1 MKHKITKILFFL
13 LLMQAYFLNAQEK
26 VNYNS
31 TEIEAVLGTTTPL
44 QYVTANLDN
53 TGVLKNIDPM
63 GYISLYVKENEPP
76 NNWFSYALRLNV
88 TPASLSG
95 AFDGTPKE
103 IILKVEHNTSGG
115 ATGNSIDIS
124 KHIAVGAYGVK
135 VELIEAIYTDLSTS
149 ATPVSNGPVPANIG
163 LELGFNATTFK
174 ALSPTIPSV
183 TVTPPVPNSNEVKL
197 SWNAIDGAM
206 SYDVEWTWVD
216 GYDEN
221 ENIPLRPLNSI
232 PFTKRDFELNN
243 TRVQT
248 SKIEY
253 NIPLIYAKGYLIY
266 RVRAVGRFL
275 ENTNVYRYGKW
286 SEAESNTPNFL
297 SDWNAVYTINDDH
310 QVDKNW
316 QFQASYAEEGKKKE
330 VVSYFDGT
338 LRNRQTVTKINS
350 DDNIIVGEVIY
361 DAQGRPA
368 VEVLPVP
375 TNGLA
380 IDYKDNFN
388 LNSTGQVYSYQDFD
402 TDDRNILDQET
413 VLKAMD
419 TLSGA
424 SKYYSPENDLTS
436 PFKNRIPDAKSHPF
450 SQIEYMPDNTG
461 RILRKG
467 GVGTKHQLGSTHEME
482 YHYGTP
488 EQKELNRLFGYSV
501 GHFSHY
507 KKNTVIDPNR
517 QASVSYIDPQG
528 RTIATALAGISPS
541 NLDGLDDEI
550 DAGGTLHKR
559 VTTDLLGKLSP
570 LAKDTITDN
579 NIRQSTQ
586 AFGAQEDA
594 LVYSATKLAI
604 EPSQLNFK
612 YTLGQTDFEYT
623 CISGLVNYPVVYDLF
638 VDVLDIKGNSLVLNR
653 EDPTF
658 DLSDFTLDVPR
669 GSYSIIKNLVVNKDT
684 LETYADQFIK
694 KLSTPGD
701 ACYIDPTVVV
711 PIPTEIIDGC
721 FVSCEDCES
730 SLITEYGDKNGYRD
744 AKMAD
749 YDFTDLEEALTT
761 AELDEEKARL
771 TLAFENQW
779 EQLILACN
787 APCEDGTDLVNLS
800 PENRVA
806 NSMSCSIARTA
817 LLDDMKPSG
826 QYGQYPS
833 ALIQDGNGE
842 KAEAVIQAELN
853 IFNDGNRLVSTQTD
867 DIQIHNSWRNPR
879 HPDHDPAPNGNGL
892 YTEGHYY
899 NTDGTISYIK
909 VKQTTDEE
917 GNNTYAPDIQLGVE
931 LIPVTKNTNND
942 EYLVEPQYL
951 TNVEDFIASGVWQN
965 QWAESLIVYHPEY
978 CYLQYAEA
986 VCGITK
992 NVTTVAGSPLMN
1004 SDGYDLHL
1012 RLLDTYT
1019 KAGAFVT
1026 GTSIMLQDPFFYGSV
1041 PPTLN
1046 NGINFNLRTNIMNE
1060 VLTKNYNNTGL
1071 SLEKYAL
1078 AIVTC
1083 NSVTNC
1089 NVSGVTVG
1097 SLTTAQKDEY
1107 WSIYKSSYS
1116 SAKEMIQTFFGN
1128 IYAEKNNCYNGCI
1141 GEEEAPINL
1150 LAVLKDIKDINK
1162 GTLDGIIKAGENR
1175 ICDSDV
1181 ASFYATKEKRFKP
1194 SDNLY
1199 DSGQDAADLVEEFAG
1214 YTGYEY
1220 YIQTGVCPLARDLQT
1235 FLEFSFK
1242 DFATLSP
1249 GISGERTFGGK
1260 YLSRDLY
1267 QDLGGNLEEL
1277 VQPGDVKL
1285 TSTPNGVELTL
1296 RFSEQAALVGDI
1308 PITITI
1314 PATRSWNNYADT
1326 GVNGWVITKVSHIKS
1341 SYDTAGEIF
1350 TFKAVA
1356 QVRSSFEATDYEE
1369 IIISGSTQ
1377 ARISDCSIVPDS
1389 ASVGQYLGN
1398 GETSGPL
1405 GDCNKKQ
1412 RFSRAFIT
1420 LLNHLYKTNT
1430 INATVPLNSI
1440 TAYSNSYLSTFFGGG
1455 TATWSNTGS
1464 TYFIE
1469 VDGVQRFILEL
1480 DENETLPTTG
1490 VADFTGM
1497 GLNYEYNSEG
1507 LITHQ
1512 NVQITYLTS
1521 ASNKIQASKAGT
1533 LSQGI
1538 EGKPLINFLCCG
1550 DINDIAGKP
1559 DPTNCTPHFGF
1570 VFAVPNRAPLVS
1582 TSPLANPPVVG
1593 NDGRLNIGKGIVNF
1607 INTKLT
1613 DTLYITTIDDHS
1625 GGNARVRSFETD
1637 YNSAVIE
1644 PVVNS
1649 NNEVTSSGILQIQ
1662 DFPYSNTVNTIFT
1675 AINNSSFSN
1684 NTTGIT
1690 IPMDITFV
1698 IITGDN
1704 VSNIES
1710 TKTQYN
1716 DLLANNKSKKV
1727 FFIILDDNT
1736 VSGIGSPYDYVSAI
1750 INKVPVDYSS
1760 TLNVLDSDFIMY
1772 STADLIDSNFENTLR
1787 DFLLDAYNDVC
1798 QAPEEPK
1805 VTSCLSYIEE
1815 ENRVEEHLLN
1825 ILKDI
1830 FSSYPTDPVTR
1841 APFNS
1846 SNTDAFLNDSFLSI
1860 EKRANIK
1867 HTFFDRNVQRG
1878 IADYSIYSHNP
1889 LTMDI
1894 DIGRNT
1900 ITIPSTY
1907 FSFRLTNST
1916 FPLDPRIETIDFTK
1930 VKEVIA
1936 FDMIEEISNGTLIK
1950 LTYLNDQDVIEE
1962 KISFLNFH
1970 VRRTNSLNSG
1980 TSSSGNFCGYWALDP
1995 NLSQLANSQSTFLA
2009 SKSSKS
2015 TIQQREACGSDICIP
2030 PIPEPVSCT
2039 DKYPIYTA
2047 LMNTISDKEED
2058 LGVPLADDEGDIV
2071 SEDEFCANS
2080 FQYLVDDY
2088 QYYITTFGITSVL
2101 DLDYMSIARFGATE
2115 FNYGYSAIRSIID
2128 LYSTHVTTTR
2138 ADANQYTMNWAAF
2151 TSDYLNQPENQS
2163 TCVPAPFLVDFGSVS
2178 IDIPEETPCEQFYA
2192 SVTEAYSRDVY
2203 ANLLTTKREEF
2214 INAYLEHAL
2223 SMPVETFNMEYP
2235 DKEYQYTLYYYD
2247 QAGNLLQTVPP
2258 EGVDRFTEEE
2268 LEAGGINSAI
2278 NLYRNNNNTNED
2290 TTLLP
2295 DHDLI
2300 TTYRYNSLNQL
2311 VWQFTPDGGE
2321 TRFAYDELGRIVA
2334 SQNAKQLVNNRF
2346 SYTNYDELGRITEAG
2361 EFAPKIAIAIEE
2373 TTGKLV
2379 YTADN
2384 AHVETSEIINKVNV
2398 YPRNISDIQ
2407 YEVTTTG
2414 YDKLKGVSP
2423 VEIFDTV
2430 TDDNNT
2436 TDNTRNR
2443 VAAVYYYDLRDYA
2456 NNIGTN
2462 LANYN
2467 NALFYNY
2474 DIHGNVKELV
2484 QHNKLMVIN
2493 PNNFQSGIKRVLYEY
2508 DLISGNVNKVSYQNG
2523 KADMFAHRYTYDA
2536 DNRITMVET
2545 SSDGMIWEKDATYQY
2560 YAHGPLARTVLGEKE
2575 VQGMDYAYTL
2585 QGWLKGVN
2593 SETMVPTNDMGTDGT
2608 ATSLV
2613 AQDAMGYSLNYF
2625 DDDYQPIGALGELGG
2640 LGGLNT
2646 FSYSNSNKVTDPTA
2660 TAGRNLYN
2668 GNIKQMV
2675 TSLLKDENLLTPQLN
2690 NYGYDQLNRIKTYK
2704 GNNIGGGGELTESYS
2719 ANYTYDRNGNLKTL
2733 NRSTLNGSNDV
2744 VAMDQLTYDYKTK
2757 LNPATGL
2764 QERTNQLDDVQDAL
2778 GDTGFNDLETQPDGN
2793 YTYDEIG
2800 QLIKDTAENLDTI
2813 IWRVDGKVKSI
2824 EKTNGDIIHFQY
2836 DGLGNRISKTDIAS
2850 NKMTLYTRDAQGNVL
2865 AVYNSDAN
2873 IPAPEYPFDITHN
2886 NLQVTDSQNFTA
2898 VNTIATTNTTTENT
2912 VEPTG
2917 NLSYTAGESITLSP
2931 NFHAKAGSTFTAK
2944 IEDVTNIGGNDG
2956 MFLTEHHIFGSS
2968 RLGLE
2973 QKNLKITEESITF
2986 VDTIFEN
2993 VVGDKRYE
3001 LSNHLGNVLSVVTDR
3016 KLISRGL
3023 LKPDVVAYNDYYPFG
3038 QLLPNR
3044 HGSSDSYRYGFQGQ
3058 EKDDEIKGEGN
3069 SLNYKFRMHDPRVG
3083 RFFAVDPLSPKY
3095 PSISPYSFSENNVMM
3110 SVELEGLEKRVVIDN
3125 TLGNPKSTDIHDVD
3139 MGTSKAYDVI
3149 NSDFGA
3155 VIKQLKGMDLINS
3168 QSTVSFTHTGV
3179 RTEIITT
3186 ELPWYFG
3193 GTSKDEHIFVKY
3205 DVSFEIQG
3213 ADFSVPVEMT
3223 TGLSTHFEGSNPID
3237 YALVMVGGKF
3247 IHKSLFQKAIQK
3259 SVYAQAAE
3267 QMFKNFYGTTRGKLL
3282 ERLAATTKY
3291 SSWKWLDDVASNFP
3305 TFDFVKGGMYSSFKT
3320 FKGEVFPLSKFKSY
3334 VNAIKGKIDNG
3345 FKFKSITYKPT
3356 DGTLDILVPKSQL
3369 KEFIKEGGKHYN
3381 KAQQLIKHGKDNGVK
3396 VIIKSNL

>member
-1 MKHKITKILFFL
+1 
-13 LLMQAYFLNAQEK
+13 MQAYFLNAQEK

-31 TEIEAVLGTTTPL
+31 TEIEAVLGTTTSL
-44 QYVTANLDN
+44 QYVTTNLDN
-53 TGVLKNIDPM
+53 TGVLKNINPM

-103 IILKVEHNTSGG
+103 ITLKVEHNTSAG

-135 VELIEAIYTDLSTS
+135 VELIEAVYTDLSTS

-163 LELGFNATTFK
+163 LELGFNGTTFK
-174 ALSPTIPSV
+174 ALSSTIPSV
-183 TVTPPVPNSNEVKL
+183 TVTPPAPNSNEVKL

-297 SDWNAVYTINDDH
+297 SDWNAVYTINNDH

-380 IDYKDNFN
+380 IDYTNNFN
-388 LNSTGQVYSYQDFD
+388 QNATGQVYSYQDFD

-413 VLKAMD
+413 ALKAMD

-467 GVGTKHQLGSTHEME
+467 GVGKKHQLGSTHEME

-559 VTTDLLGKLSP
+559 VTTDLLGKLNP

-586 AFGAQEDA
+586 AFGVQEDA

-604 EPSQLNFK
+604 EPSELNFK

-623 CISGLVNYPVVYDLF
+623 CTGGLVNYPVVYDLF
-638 VDVLDIKGNSLVLNR
+638 VDVLDIEGNSLVLNR

-684 LETYADQFIK
+684 LETYADAYIN
-694 KLSTPGD
+694 KLTTPGD

-730 SLITEYGDKNGYRD
+730 SLIAEYGDKNGYRD

-771 TLAFENQW
+771 SLAFENQW

-833 ALIQDGNGE
+833 ALVQDGNGE
-842 KAEAVIQAELN
+842 KAEAIIQAELN

-951 TNVEDFIASGVWQN
+951 ANVEDFIASGVWQN

-992 NVTTVAGSPLMN
+992 NITTVTGSPLMN

-1012 RLLDTYT
+1012 RLLDTYA

-1041 PPTLN
+1041 PSSLN

-1242 DFATLSP
+1242 DFATQSP
-1249 GISGERTFGGK
+1249 GISGERAFTGK

-1267 QDLGGNLEEL
+1267 KDLGGNLEQL

-1285 TSTPNGVELTL
+1285 TSTPNSDELTL
-1296 RFSEQAALVGDI
+1296 RFSEQAVLVGDM

-1314 PATRSWNNYADT
+1314 PVTRSWNDYANT
-1326 GVNGWVITKVSHIKS
+1326 GANGWVITKVSHIKS
-1341 SYDTAGEIF
+1341 DYSAVGEIF

-1356 QVRSSFEATDYEE
+1356 QVRTSFEATDYEE

-1377 ARISDCSIVPDS
+1377 ARISDCSIVPDP

-1412 RFSRAFIT
+1412 RFTQAFIA
-1420 LLNHLYKTNT
+1420 LLNHLYKTNA

-1440 TAYSNSYLSTFFGGG
+1440 SAYSNSYLSIFFGGG

-1480 DENETLPTTG
+1480 EENETLPITG
-1490 VADFTGM
+1490 VADFMGM
-1497 GLNYEYNSEG
+1497 GLNYEYDSKG
-1507 LITHQ
+1507 LITQQ
-1512 NVQITYLTS
+1512 NARITYLTS
-1521 ASNKIQASKAGT
+1521 ASNKIQASKVGT
-1533 LSQGI
+1533 LSQGGV

-1550 DINDIAGKP
+1550 DINDLTREP
-1559 DPTNCTPHFGF
+1559 DPTSSTPHFGF

-1644 PVVNS
+1644 PIVNS
-1649 NNEVTSSGILQIQ
+1649 VNEVTAPGVLQIQ

-1704 VSNIES
+1704 VNNIES

-1736 VSGIGSPYDYVSAI
+1736 VGGIGSPYDYVSAI
-1750 INKVPVDYSS
+1750 INKVPVNYSS

-1787 DFLLDAYNDVC
+1787 DFLLKSYNEIVN
-1798 QAPEEPK
+1798 PPK
-1805 VTSCLSYIEE
+1805 FKPAFTLRKQIATPSNTIYS
-1815 ENRVEEHLLN
+1815 
-1825 ILKDI
+1825 KDI
-1830 FSSYPTDPVTR
+1830 NFSPKGFQASLNELIDFEVKIDFNNYSDNPEDYNSAEIIVNGQSFKQANNDLVYGVVEYNVNEQRYFPKNRLSWNHPRGHGATFDIFDFSYNINGNERIYNLDEGSGSAFSTNGLGSFNVDNSSWINDPTLGYGLR
-1841 APFNS
+1841 FNS
-1846 SNTDAFLNDSFLSI
+1846 SLEAAWDDFVPLIYEQGGNITFNARVKFQGELPYTQFPGYGLIAQIAYEDP
-1860 EKRANIK
+1860 ANPE
-1867 HTFFDRNVQRG
+1867 NL
-1878 IADYSIYSHNP
+1878 YELLIYGEFG
-1889 LTMDI
+1889 D
-1894 DIGRNT
+1894 
-1900 ITIPSTY
+1900 
-1907 FSFRLTNST
+1907 
-1916 FPLDPRIETIDFTK
+1916 
-1930 VKEVIA
+1930 
-1936 FDMIEEISNGTLIK
+1936 
-1950 LTYLNDQDVIEE
+1950 DVVLPPQEPCD
-1962 KISFLNFH
+1962 
-1970 VRRTNSLNSG
+1970 
-1980 TSSSGNFCGYWALDP
+1980 SSSLV
-1995 NLSQLANSQSTFLA
+1995 
-2009 SKSSKS
+2009 
-2015 TIQQREACGSDICIP
+2015 CIP
-2030 PIPEPVSCT
+2030 PIPEPLSCT

-2047 LMNTISDKEED
+2047 LMNTIGNKEED
-2058 LGVPLADDEGDIV
+2058 LGVPLEDDEGDIV
-2071 SEDEFCANS
+2071 TEDEFCANS

-2101 DLDYMSIARFGATE
+2101 DVDYMSIARFGATE
-2115 FNYGYSAIRSIID
+2115 FNYGYPDIRSIID

-2138 ADANQYTMNWAAF
+2138 VDANQYTMNWAAF

-2163 TCVPAPFLVDFGSVS
+2163 ICVPVPFPVDFGSVS
-2178 IDIPEETPCEQFYA
+2178 IDIPEKTPCEQFYA

-2223 SMPVETFNMEYP
+2223 STSVETFNMTYP

-2258 EGVDRFTEEE
+2258 EGVDRFTEDE

-2278 NLYRNNNNTNED
+2278 NLYRNNNNTTED

-2321 TRFAYDELGRIVA
+2321 TRFAYDELGRIIA

-2361 EFAPKIAIAIEE
+2361 EFAPKIAVSIED

-2379 YTADN
+2379 YVADN
-2384 AHVETSEIINKVNV
+2384 THVETSEVVNKVNV

-2414 YDKLKGVSP
+2414 YDKLKGVNP

-2430 TDDNNT
+2430 NDVNNT

-2443 VAAVYYYDLRDYA
+2443 VAAVYYYDLRDYV

-2484 QHNKLMVIN
+2484 QHNKLMIIN

-2523 KADMFAHRYTYDA
+2523 KPDMFAHRYTYDA

-2545 SSDGMIWEKDATYQY
+2545 SSDGMIWEKDAAYQY
-2560 YAHGPLARTVLGEKE
+2560 YAHGPLARTVLGGKE

-2593 SETMVPTNDMGTDGT
+2593 SETMLTADDMGTDGVVG
-2608 ATSLV
+2608 SQV

-2625 DDDYQPIGALGELGG
+2625 DDDYEPIASLG
-2640 LGGLNT
+2640 NT
-2646 FSYSNSNKVTDPTA
+2646 FSYSNSNKVTDPAA

-2675 TSLLKDENLLTPQLN
+2675 TSLLDKDENLLTSQLN
-2690 NYGYDQLNRIKTYK
+2690 NYGYDQLNRIKTYN
-2704 GNNIGGGGELTESYS
+2704 GNSISGGGAPTESYS

-2733 NRSTLNGSNDV
+2733 NRSTLNNSNAV
-2744 VAMDQLTYDYKTK
+2744 VAMDQLSYDYKTK
-2757 LNPATGL
+2757 LNPTTGL

-2778 GDTGFNDLETQPDGN
+2778 GDTGFNDLGTQPDAN

-2836 DGLGNRISKTDIAS
+2836 DGLGNRIAKTDIAG
-2850 NKMTLYTRDAQGNVL
+2850 NKITLYTRDAQGNVL

-2873 IPAPEYPFDITHN
+2873 LPTPEHPFDITHN
-2886 NLQVTDSQNFTA
+2886 NLQVTNTQNFTA
-2898 VNTIATTNTTTENT
+2898 VNTIITTNTTTENT
-2912 VEPTG
+2912 VESTG
-2917 NLSYTAGESITLSP
+2917 DLSYTAGKSIILSP

-2944 IEDVTNIGGNDG
+2944 VEDVTNTGGNDG

-2986 VDTIFEN
+2986 GDTIFEN
-2993 VVGDKRYE
+2993 NVGDKRYE

-3016 KLISRGL
+3016 KLIDPSGL

-3044 HGSSDSYRYGFQGQ
+3044 HGSSDNYRYGFQGQ

-3069 SLNYKFRMHDPRVG
+3069 SVNFTFRMHDPRVG
-3083 RFFAVDPLSPKY
+3083 RFFAPDPLTAKY
-3095 PSISPYSFSENNVMM
+3095 PYYTPYQFSGNKVIHAK
-3110 SVELEGLEKRVVIDN
+3110 ELEGLEEILIIESPYVRDAVTQYMRDGDVLSAVAATKNSYVWKTDAQINHAKKTFDVGQEIGQPSTSSSNGEEFETKGAIVYSYNNEGELYRMFEVKLDIIYDKITKENSWYQPVIDYIN
-3125 TLGNPKSTDIHDVD
+3125 NILDYPESGSQQSSYTSQGGIQFVVRGSDPSLGLVRQQGNPDLVVDITQLYNIAFNQAGGGTKSQILERAYKLQKALDNKGNAEEEIKRIYEMQITGKGSETVIVGSRGGQALYGITQKDTIFVGTEKDLEKVD
-3139 MGTSKAYDVI
+3139 SISKAR
-3149 NSDFGA
+3149 A
-3155 VIKQLKGMDLINS
+3155 RELRTIKD
-3168 QSTVSFTHTGV
+3168 
-3179 RTEIITT
+3179 TEN
-3186 ELPWYFG
+3186 
-3193 GTSKDEHIFVKY
+3193 D
-3205 DVSFEIQG
+3205 
-3213 ADFSVPVEMT
+3213 
-3223 TGLSTHFEGSNPID
+3223 
-3237 YALVMVGGKF
+3237 
-3247 IHKSLFQKAIQK
+3247 
-3259 SVYAQAAE
+3259 
-3267 QMFKNFYGTTRGKLL
+3267 
-3282 ERLAATTKY
+3282 
-3291 SSWKWLDDVASNFP
+3291 
-3305 TFDFVKGGMYSSFKT
+3305 
-3320 FKGEVFPLSKFKSY
+3320 
-3334 VNAIKGKIDNG
+3334 
-3345 FKFKSITYKPT
+3345 
-3356 DGTLDILVPKSQL
+3356 
-3369 KEFIKEGGKHYN
+3369 
-3381 KAQQLIKHGKDNGVK
+3381 
-3396 VIIKSNL
+3396 